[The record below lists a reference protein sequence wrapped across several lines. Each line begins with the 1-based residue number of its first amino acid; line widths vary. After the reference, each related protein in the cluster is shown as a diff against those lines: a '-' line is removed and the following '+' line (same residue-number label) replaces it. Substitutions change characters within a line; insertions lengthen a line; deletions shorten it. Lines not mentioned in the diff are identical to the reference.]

1 MDAPA
6 APILCGDVGGLTV
19 AGRPCRRRA
28 VGGGLCA
35 IHTGTA
41 DVGRPPVEITD
52 EQVAQVEKLAAML
65 PLAKI
70 ADFLGISE
78 TTLRERFR
86 SDARISDAYSRGRAN
101 VEAAMARSVIVA
113 GTNGD
118 LAAAQ
123 FYLRT
128 QAGWSDKQKHEVSG
142 PEGGAIPHALTVRFV
157 RPGGD
162 GDGDG

>member
-1 MDAPA
+1 MCALHDGTPG
-6 APILCGDVGGLTV
+6 I
-19 AGRPCRRRA
+19 GRPEFEFSD
-28 VGGGLCA
+28 G
-35 IHTGTA
+35 
-41 DVGRPPVEITD
+41 
-52 EQVAQVEKLAAML
+52 QVAQVEKLAAML
-65 PLAKI
+65 PIAKI
-70 ADFLGISE
+70 ADFFGIHE
-78 TTLRERFR
+78 DTLRKRFMDDERVFR
-86 SDARISDAYSRGRAN
+86 AYTRGRAN

-157 RPGGD
+157 RPDDDAGGN
-162 GDGDG
+162 G